1 MACQGYHRSVAVQQ
15 ATVAEVFQ
23 QDAEVWEVV
32 ELTMKDVVSD
42 LLLEHP
48 PHPLDICAALPFAVG
63 SGLRFSGTCGLAHE
77 RSKPGRRKNWRVASR
92 QKPDEVEG
100 ASFWEPDNKIVSLL
114 PCALVVTCPVPNI
127 VPHRIIAAGKS
138 LAAAQALDNVL
149 DPHIGGRCQ
158 GKGIV

>member
-1 MACQGYHRSVAVQQ
+1 
-15 ATVAEVFQ
+15 VFQ

-77 RSKPGRRKNWRVASR
+77 RSKPGRRKNWRVNALG
-92 QKPDEVEG
+92 EVD
-100 ASFWEPDNKIVSLL
+100 AAISNYRDMLRLNPSDN
-114 PCALVVTCPVPNI
+114 
-127 VPHRIIAAGKS
+127 
-138 LAAAQALDNVL
+138 
-149 DPHIGGRCQ
+149 Q
-158 GKGIV
+158 GIR